1 MPENNLISLTVDI
14 VSAHVSNNA
23 TAAADLPGLIKSVF
37 AALTA
42 ATSLGAPIAA
52 KQEPAVPVRLSI
64 KPDYLV
70 CLEDGAKLKML
81 KRYLREKLGM
91 SPEQYR
97 AKWGLP
103 KDYPMVAPAYAEV
116 RRALAL
122 SIGLGRKKDATPKPG
137 IATSNE
143 HKAGT

>member
-1 MPENNLISLTVDI
+1 MPERNLIALTVDI
-14 VSAHVSNNA
+14 VSAHASNNA
-23 TAAADLPGLIKSVF
+23 IATAELPGLIKSVF

-42 ATSLGAPIAA
+42 ATRSGAPIAP
-52 KQEPAVPVRLSI
+52 KQEPAVPVRSSI

-81 KRYLREKLGM
+81 KRYLRVNLGM
-91 SPEQYR
+91 SPEEYR

-116 RRALAL
+116 RRALAIA
-122 SIGLGRKKDATPKPG
+122 SGLGRKKEVTPKPG

-143 HKAGT
+143 HVGGS